1 MCLTPGRARV
11 HLKYEGQIS
20 GNQPPRPIQAIRIPE
35 RSGAQHATRPN
46 QPFSTKQPTKFSYPP
61 TPLRHPLTILKCVTN
76 SHLPVRSTSTK
87 FVSTSM
93 FSPVKK
99 FTLTSL
105 FDWNQTSMLTYS
117 GFLKTP
123 FCQIVFKLP
132 FFYSPN
138 HHSNYTALFWRTPL
152 SHQHS
157 SSHTRDSLRAAI
169 LARTAGPHYHRIIF
183 KSLALLCKK
192 CHYDI

>member
-1 MCLTPGRARV
+1 MPFRCCNFSSLWLNNHATLGKNVFISYCKNNFPEWCDGVFLPLFLVFSPCFAV

-117 GFLKTP
+117 SFLKTP

-132 FFYSPN
+132 FF
-138 HHSNYTALFWRTPL
+138 
-152 SHQHS
+152 
-157 SSHTRDSLRAAI
+157 
-169 LARTAGPHYHRIIF
+169 
-183 KSLALLCKK
+183 LLP
-192 CHYDI
+192 